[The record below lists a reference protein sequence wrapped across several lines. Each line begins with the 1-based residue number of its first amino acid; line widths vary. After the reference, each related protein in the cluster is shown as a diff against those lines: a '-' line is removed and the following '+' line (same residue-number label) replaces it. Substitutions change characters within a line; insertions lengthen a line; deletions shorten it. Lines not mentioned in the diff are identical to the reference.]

1 MSNRHERFKIRV
13 WQPLVLARCP
23 MFEPCLSFCPSFM
36 APFLEETCRQE
47 LEKGKSKEDVKQ
59 LAVINSGNNSGF
71 RCHI

>member
-1 MSNRHERFKIRV
+1 
-13 WQPLVLARCP
+13 
-23 MFEPCLSFCPSFM
+23 M